1 VLNKLDKDMKSSI
14 IFRKRYTVF
23 LLALACAFNACKK
36 DETFDFNGDATSRVY
51 FNIGSY
57 TVKNYDSFNFLV
69 KHTPIGSIGDEIKA
83 VVKVRATLETTE
95 STKVSYSVDN
105 SLVEAYNTAR
115 GTNYVA
121 VPTGILELS
130 TTQLNIPQ
138 GGLISADSLTVSVP
152 QAKMA
157 LLTAPGYVV
166 PIKINSVN
174 EAKNVAVST
183 NANTVYVV
191 IKTVQTNLYDAPTA
205 TDVVG
210 TLNTVRTG
218 WTATLDATLTSGSLP
233 NMFDAGTNTSWY
245 INPPKN
251 VNLVVNMNAAITG
264 IKGIRF
270 HTSTT
275 TYYLTTANVST
286 SMDGITWTS
295 QGVAN
300 FSIVNAY
307 QYVKFYS
314 PVNARYIKLEITG
327 WRSGSTRIMFT
338 DFNIYI

>member
-1 VLNKLDKDMKSSI
+1 MKSSI
-14 IFRKRYTVF
+14 TFIKRY
-23 LLALACAFNACKK
+23 ALGLIAAACVFNACKK

-57 TVKNYDSFNFLV
+57 TVKNYDSFNFLIR
-69 KHTPIGSIGDEIKA
+69 HTPAGSVGEEIKA
-83 VVKVRATLETTE
+83 VVKARATLETE
-95 STKVSYSVDN
+95 ENTKVSYTIDN
-105 SLVEAYNTAR
+105 TLIEDYNAAK

-121 VPTGILELS
+121 VPAGILELS
-130 TTQLNIPQ
+130 VGQLNIPQ
-138 GGLISADSLTVSVP
+138 GALISSDSLTITVP

-157 LLTAPGYVV
+157 GLTAPGYVV
-166 PIKINSVN
+166 PVKITSVN
-174 EAKNVAVST
+174 EAKNVAVSS
-183 NANTVYVV
+183 NANTIYLV
-191 IKTVQTNLYDAPTA
+191 IKTIQTNVYDAPTV

-251 VNLVVNMNAAITG
+251 VNMVVNMNAAING

-275 TYYLTTANVST
+275 TYYLTTANVFT
-286 SMDGITWTS
+286 SMDGVTWTP

-314 PVNARYIKLEITG
+314 PVNARYIKLEVTG
-327 WRSGSTRIMFT
+327 WRTGSTRIMFT